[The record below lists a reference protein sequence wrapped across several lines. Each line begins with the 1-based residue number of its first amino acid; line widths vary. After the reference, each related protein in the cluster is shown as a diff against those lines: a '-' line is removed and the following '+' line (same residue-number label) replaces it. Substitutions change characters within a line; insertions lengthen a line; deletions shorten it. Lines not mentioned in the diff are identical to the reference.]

1 MIQKNILNG
10 LFIFIGQLFFAQNN
24 EPPKIDSLA
33 KIEVV
38 NSICNSLINNY
49 VFPDKAKVMTDFLK
63 QQTQNNIF
71 RSVTDPNQFA
81 NEIQK
86 ALRSVNEDNHL
97 RIEYNPRLEKDIIKF
112 LANKKGSNAILADQI
127 KKDEKQ
133 NFYFKKVE
141 ILPSN
146 IGYIEFTTFAVPS
159 PSARKTVHSAMQFI
173 SHTDGL
179 IIDLRNNFGGNG
191 EMLGEILS
199 YFFPTKTYTGKT
211 YNRIENKWTDSYIE
225 NKKEITNG
233 LKLGM
238 PLYILTSRRTFSAA
252 ESFAYTLQ
260 SMKKAVIIGN
270 TSKGGAHAT
279 RSFSMGNG
287 FVAFIPYSREE
298 NVITKTDWEGVGVI
312 PDIETEE
319 QNCILTAQNHFLN
332 QKLLTEKD
340 ENEKR
345 KINWQ
350 INFNK
355 SKSSNVIINPT
366 ELTKLIGRFQEFE
379 ITLSENQLMFR
390 DTNQKSNE
398 PRKAIAVTSNLF
410 QIGSDYQ
417 VEFITD
423 SNDICNTIKM
433 YWDDGYE
440 ETIDRTK

>member
-1 MIQKNILNG
+1 MIQKNILMG
-10 LFIFIGQLFFAQNN
+10 LFIFIGKLFFAQNN
-24 EPPKIDSLA
+24 EQPKIDSLT

-38 NSICNSLINNY
+38 NSICNSLTNNY
-49 VFPDKAKVMTDFLK
+49 VFPDKAKVMSDLLK
-63 QQTQNNIF
+63 QQNQNNIF
-71 RSVTDPNQFA
+71 SSITDPNQFA

-86 ALRSVNEDNHL
+86 TLRSVNKDNHL

-112 LANKKGSNAILADQI
+112 LENKKGSNAILADQI

-133 NFYFKKVE
+133 NFYFKKLE

-146 IGYIEFTTFAVPS
+146 IGYIEFTNFAVSS
-159 PSARKTVHSAMQFI
+159 PSTRKTVHSAMQFI

-191 EMLGEILS
+191 KMSEEILS
-199 YFFPTKTYTGKT
+199 YFFPVKTYTGKT
-211 YNRIENKWTDSYIE
+211 YNRIENKWSNSYVE

-233 LKLGM
+233 LKLKM
-238 PLYILTSRRTFSAA
+238 PLYILISNRTFSAA

-270 TSKGGAHAT
+270 TSRGGAHAT
-279 RSFSMGNG
+279 RSFSIGNG
-287 FVAFIPYSREE
+287 FVAFIPYLRGE
-298 NVITKTDWEGVGVI
+298 NVTTKTDWDGVGVI
-312 PDIETEE
+312 PDIRTEDN
-319 QNCILTAQNHFLN
+319 NCILTAQNHFLN

-355 SKSSNVIINPT
+355 SKSSAVVINVT
-366 ELTKLIGRFQEFE
+366 EATRFTGQFSEFE
-379 ITLSENQLMFR
+379 VTLSGNQLMFR

-398 PRKAIAVTSNLF
+398 PRKAIAITANLF
-410 QIGSDYQ
+410 QIGTDYQ

-423 SNDICNTIKM
+423 SNNVCNAIKM

>member
-1 MIQKNILNG
+1 MIQKNILMG

-24 EPPKIDSLA
+24 EPPKIDSLT

-71 RSVTDPNQFA
+71 RSVTNPNQFA

-86 ALRSVNEDNHL
+86 TLRSVNKDNHL

-112 LANKKGSNAILADQI
+112 LENKKGSNAILAEQI

-133 NFYFKKVE
+133 NFYFKKLE

-146 IGYIEFTTFAVPS
+146 MGYIEFTNFAIPS

-191 EMLGEILS
+191 KMSEEILS
-199 YFFPTKTYTGKT
+199 YFFPVKTYTGKT
-211 YNRIENKWTDSYIE
+211 YNRIENKWSNSYVE

-233 LKLGM
+233 LKLKM
-238 PLYILTSRRTFSAA
+238 PLYILISNRTFSAA

-270 TSKGGAHAT
+270 TSRGGAHAT
-279 RSFSMGNG
+279 RSFGIGNG
-287 FVAFIPYSREE
+287 FVAFIPYLRGE
-298 NVITKTDWEGVGVI
+298 NVTTKTDWEGVGVI
-312 PDIETEE
+312 PDIRTEDN
-319 QNCILTAQNHFLN
+319 NCILTAQNHFLN

-345 KINWQ
+345 KIIWQ

-355 SKSSNVIINPT
+355 SKSSNLIINPT
-366 ELTKLIGRFQEFE
+366 KLTKFIGRFQEFE
-379 ITLSENQLMFR
+379 VTLSENQLVFR
-390 DTNQKSNE
+390 DTNQKSNG
-398 PRKAIAVTSNLF
+398 PKKAIAVTSNLF

-433 YWDDGYE
+433 YWDDGYV